1 MVEQE
6 SETDFALVRREYDQL
21 DLFFSKS
28 DYQRIEVANF
38 PKLPPLN
45 VISARF
51 WAMDNVI
58 DGFQNMRHAAIDE
71 KLQKTLG
78 VLINDLICQRD
89 KKATLDFETYFKLDG
104 AVDEKLIARQV
115 MFRQSGDLSRLL
127 DMTLGLGLMDKIN
140 GKNFP
145 ALRSLSENDLLE
157 LKLRSVEIRLDRL
170 RGRLQQLSV
179 IDGANQK
186 VGFYSKDQAG
196 SITAQLKEEITQWEK
211 CYLNLLE
218 GYREKPLSEPTP

>member
-6 SETDFALVRREYDQL
+6 SETDFALVRKAYDQL

-51 WAMDNVI
+51 WVMDNVI
-58 DGFQNMRHAAIDE
+58 DGLQNMRHAAIDE

-78 VLINDLICQRD
+78 VLMTDLICQRD
-89 KKATLDFETYFKLDG
+89 KKAVLDFETYFKLDG
-104 AVDEKLIARQV
+104 EVNEELIGRQV
-115 MFRQSGDLSRLL
+115 TFRQSGDLSRLL

-157 LKLRSVEIRLDRL
+157 LKLRSVETRLDRL
-170 RGRLQQLSV
+170 RDRLRQLSA

-186 VGFYSKDQAG
+186 LGFQSKDQTG
-196 SITAQLKEEITQWEK
+196 SITAQLKEEITRWEK
-211 CYLNLLE
+211 YYLNLLE
-218 GYREKPLSEPTP
+218 GYREKPLTEQTP